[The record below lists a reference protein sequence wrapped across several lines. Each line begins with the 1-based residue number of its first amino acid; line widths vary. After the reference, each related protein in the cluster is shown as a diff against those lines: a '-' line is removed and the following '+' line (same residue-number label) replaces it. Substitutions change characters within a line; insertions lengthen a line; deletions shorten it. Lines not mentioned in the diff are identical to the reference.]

1 MRVIDMNGDSR
12 RAAPRK
18 ADGRRT
24 AKEEAEKKE
33 IPPSPPIGR
42 KGEEE
47 SEHKKGE
54 RVRAPTR
61 DACTRGPLAET
72 PPDGV
77 INHRIP
83 PTLGV
88 ALWHA
93 HHNIGFH
100 DDAFVAEWYD
110 DMVAAFWCDRE
121 GRPIRRRLQ
130 RRRRGDPPGA
140 GPLRVGRRGLRRLV
154 CDHGPDPVPP
164 TPLWQRM
171 VQLVLESATPEMR
184 RVARAF
190 TQCWN
195 AEEAREKVKMT
206 PWNFYRLRKKLKI
219 LLTPCFTEY
228 REWLRRHRRV
238 RGC

>member
-12 RAAPRK
+12 RTAPRK
-18 ADGRRT
+18 ADGRTT

-47 SEHKKGE
+47 REHKKGE
-54 RVRAPTR
+54 RVRAPSR

-121 GRPIRRRLQ
+121 GRPIRNWGYRLNKWIRNRDYFAALRDAPETNNRRDAY
-130 RRRRGDPPGA
+130 RHIKRPDNW
-140 GPLRVGRRGLRRLV
+140 VGM
-154 CDHGPDPVPP
+154 DD
-164 TPLWQRM
+164 
-171 VQLVLESATPEMR
+171 A
-184 RVARAF
+184 
-190 TQCWN
+190 
-195 AEEAREKVKMT
+195 ARED
-206 PWNFYRLRKKLKI
+206 FLRGI
-219 LLTPCFTEY
+219 Q
-228 REWLRRHRRV
+228 
-238 RGC
+238 